1 MTEKQILTDDEQALF
16 KQVAEVCGLEL
27 ATPDHYLTD
36 DGPSPDILKELKE
49 SGVEALG
56 IYDPDTGD
64 VTLYI
69 VKCAQMSKKL
79 NASPRDIELIVLAHE
94 WAHMIQ
100 HQGKGKHPDA
110 PVAWEDY
117 PRLWQYS
124 GTDEE
129 DLAQKAA
136 YMALHGFADGKALQ
150 RTMVLMANYQPT
162 PYKQFRKAFA
172 SWLANGVPPD
182 AAVNDLQNTMRLVRD
197 AGNGPTPTKIE
208 NFDE

>member
-1 MTEKQILTDDEQALF
+1 MTGKQILTDDAKALF
-16 KQVAEVCGLEL
+16 KQVAKVCGLEL
-27 ATPDHYLTD
+27 ATQDHYLTD

-94 WAHMIQ
+94 WAHLIQ
-100 HQGKGKHPDA
+100 HRGRHPDA
-110 PVAWEDY
+110 PVLWQDF
-117 PRLWQYS
+117 PRLPQGS
-124 GTDEE
+124 RTDKE

-150 RTMVLMANYQPT
+150 RTMVLMADYQPT
-162 PYKQFRKAFA
+162 PYKQFRKDFA
-172 SWLANGVPPD
+172 GWLAGGIPLD
-182 AAVNDLQNTMRLVRD
+182 EDLGKLQTLMLVVRD
-197 AGNGPTPTKIE
+197 ANKE
-208 NFDE
+208 KVLKHFDS